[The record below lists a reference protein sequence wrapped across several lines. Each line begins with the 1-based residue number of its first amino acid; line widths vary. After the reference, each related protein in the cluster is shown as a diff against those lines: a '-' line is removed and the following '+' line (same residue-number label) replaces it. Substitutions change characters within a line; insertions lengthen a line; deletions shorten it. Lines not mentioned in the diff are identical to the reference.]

1 MWNENEN
8 LSKIQL
14 KITTDEDN
22 IYNRYLSFQEILR
35 NIITHR
41 ISSDFN
47 GCSCLSDY
55 QYNYLYSADFIDMLK
70 QDRLSFIVPI
80 YNELLS
86 SRNFLKNVNKNISPN
101 SQNLLNYMNGI
112 KFDYKLNLYQ
122 CVNFS
127 EKDKIKQQIEYL
139 NEFVKNIYL
148 NILTKYFNT
157 NILTQNEINNIK
169 NIEIYTL
176 FDKFKDK
183 SIFIDNQ
190 DLYSQPFYRLQF
202 IVETKIKTSKSEKDN
217 SYKIQVYVFPFLQ
230 KIFIP
235 ILNVF
240 DFKQYKKDNKYDY
253 LPNLEV
259 KYYCAKYNNIDEI
272 YDLIKS
278 YLCITVD
285 QLYLLTIGTIVK
297 NPLKIENIEIG
308 KITSGFYVY
317 LGNIINQSKII
328 KVIFNNN
335 KNRVFIITCHM
346 ISEMSTVDMLLRIF
360 GLNELYTKQRSYMIN
375 QCIIEYE
382 NARTKYDKI
391 KMNNIALFKSSCEE
405 KINECRIKF
414 GKIFK
419 EIIDSLLYNNK
430 LKNEIDYNKVDIDI
444 RDCSYFNK
452 KINLLNKEYEVYVQF
467 YMNSYYGTQDKLIS
481 FIFLYND
488 DNDKFQ
494 IENTYINK
502 SFTSVTITQL
512 KNKKII
518 DKQSDIIQTIN
529 IIINSISNKIECENI
544 FKNEVMNYINEYKN
558 YIQSNSI
565 LKEEIDKILDSF
577 QKNNKNLINKKFF
590 ENLSEMSNNIDIRNF
605 EDIESF
611 FDRVDYYLGVQFNV
625 IRNA

>member
-1 MWNENEN
+1 
-8 LSKIQL
+8 
-14 KITTDEDN
+14 
-22 IYNRYLSFQEILR
+22 
-35 NIITHR
+35 
-41 ISSDFN
+41 
-47 GCSCLSDY
+47 
-55 QYNYLYSADFIDMLK
+55 
-70 QDRLSFIVPI
+70 
-80 YNELLS
+80 
-86 SRNFLKNVNKNISPN
+86 
-101 SQNLLNYMNGI
+101 
-112 KFDYKLNLYQ
+112 
-122 CVNFS
+122 
-127 EKDKIKQQIEYL
+127 
-139 NEFVKNIYL
+139 
-148 NILTKYFNT
+148 
-157 NILTQNEINNIK
+157 
-169 NIEIYTL
+169 
-176 FDKFKDK
+176 
-183 SIFIDNQ
+183 
-190 DLYSQPFYRLQF
+190 
-202 IVETKIKTSKSEKDN
+202 
-217 SYKIQVYVFPFLQ
+217 
-230 KIFIP
+230 
-235 ILNVF
+235 
-240 DFKQYKKDNKYDY
+240 
-253 LPNLEV
+253 
-259 KYYCAKYNNIDEI
+259 
-272 YDLIKS
+272 
-278 YLCITVD
+278 
-285 QLYLLTIGTIVK
+285 
-297 NPLKIENIEIG
+297 
-308 KITSGFYVY
+308 
-317 LGNIINQSKII
+317 
-328 KVIFNNN
+328 
-335 KNRVFIITCHM
+335 M

-544 FKNEVMNYINEYKN
+544 FKNEVTNYINEYKN